1 MMIDRRPEESWKLRV
16 VREHVVQLSVSW
28 KVKHQRAEFLLFCV
42 NEDTVKGFYS
52 NVFVLEPF
60 ASIVYATAI
69 FSFVWRMAISQ
80 QVIR

>member
-1 MMIDRRPEESWKLRV
+1 M
-16 VREHVVQLSVSW
+16 
-28 KVKHQRAEFLLFCV
+28 

-80 QVIR
+80 QVLG